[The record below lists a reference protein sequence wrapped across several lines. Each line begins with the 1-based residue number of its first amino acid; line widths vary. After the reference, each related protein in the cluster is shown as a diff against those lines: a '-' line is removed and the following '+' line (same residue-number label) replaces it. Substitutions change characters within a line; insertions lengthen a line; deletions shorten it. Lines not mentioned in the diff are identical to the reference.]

1 MKIIK
6 TSFLDRIIPS
16 NAQVGELVLIST
28 YNLHGPD
35 VFGMVE
41 KIEDGVTYVRR
52 AHPIMEKAK
61 NDNESIVEAYYTNLT
76 W

>member
-1 MKIIK
+1 MNIVK

-16 NAQVGELVLIST
+16 NAKPNELVLVST
-28 YNLHGPD
+28 YNLNGPD
-35 VFGMVE
+35 VFGIVE
-41 KIEDGVTYVRR
+41 KVEGDITYVRR

-61 NDNESIVEAYYTNLT
+61 NDNESVVEAYYTGLT